1 MTDEQ
6 SKVLE
11 EAFKSELQ
19 KQYIRGLRV
28 GILTVSKIVYD
39 KLNDSSKPL
48 MTRINDV
55 KKYCKVPLDNNNK
68 FVANNVK
75 EVADKIEGLNSN
87 GSE

>member
-19 KQYIRGLRV
+19 KQYIRGMRV

-39 KLNDSSKPL
+39 MLNDSSKPL
-48 MTRINDV
+48 MKRIDDV
-55 KKYCKVPLDNNNK
+55 KKYCKVPLDNQNK
-68 FVANNVK
+68 FVTNNVK
-75 EVADKIEGLNSN
+75 EVADKMESAETNDN
-87 GSE
+87 K

>member
-55 KKYCKVPLDNNNK
+55 KKWCILGR
-68 FVANNVK
+68 A
-75 EVADKIEGLNSN
+75 AH
-87 GSE
+87 